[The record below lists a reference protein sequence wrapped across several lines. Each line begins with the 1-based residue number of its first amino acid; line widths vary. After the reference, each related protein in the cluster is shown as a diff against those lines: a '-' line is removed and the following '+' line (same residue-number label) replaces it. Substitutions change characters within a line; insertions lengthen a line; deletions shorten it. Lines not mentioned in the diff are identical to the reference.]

1 MMHTAYDVRF
11 EHVQKRYGSSFTA
24 IEDLSLEIRSGERLV
39 LLGPSGCGKT
49 TIMRL
54 IAGLEKPTRGVIF
67 MGGQPVNELEP
78 EDRDVSMV
86 FQNYALYPHM
96 TVFDNIAFSLR
107 LKKMAKSEIQRRV
120 REVAALME
128 IDHLLERKP
137 AELSG
142 GQRQRVALSR
152 ALVRQAPYFLLDEP
166 LSNLDAILR
175 VSARN
180 DLIELHQRM
189 PTTMVY
195 VTHDQTEAMTIGQ
208 RIAVLNRGELQQIGT
223 PEEVYHYPANRFVA
237 RFIGHPPMNLLPARI
252 SNQRL
257 LLLGQ
262 QFDLPAGWLLELKRE
277 LQGSE
282 RLAVGIR
289 PEAIRIGAD
298 GQPVP
303 GGVPGTAGM
312 SEFPSAGASVSS
324 ELSVSV
330 AYLRSEYLG
339 SYYVHHF
346 EREGQRLEVSSAVP
360 LGSEAGKNA
369 LLHFPLTRLHFF
381 HADGAGQRIILLPM
395 LQESGKRM
403 MRVY

>member
-1 MMHTAYDVRF
+1 MQQVYDVRF
-11 EHVQKRYGSSFTA
+11 EHVQKRYGSFTA
-24 IEDLSLEIRSGERLV
+24 IEALNLEIKSGERLV

-54 IAGLEKPTRGVIF
+54 IAGLEKPTGGVIY
-67 MGGQPVNELEP
+67 MGGQPVNELEA
-78 EDRDVSMV
+78 EDRNVSMV

-107 LKKMAKSEIQRRV
+107 LKKLAKSEIQKRV

-128 IDHLLERKP
+128 IGHLLERKP

-189 PTTMVY
+189 PATMVY

-208 RIAVLNRGELQQIGT
+208 RIAVLNRGQLQQIGT
-223 PEEVYHYPANRFVA
+223 PEEVYHFPANQFVA
-237 RFIGHPPMNLLPARI
+237 RFIGHPPMNLWPARI
-252 SNQRL
+252 SNERL

-262 QFDLPAGWLLELKRE
+262 QLDLPEGWLLELKRE
-277 LQGSE
+277 LQGND
-282 RLAVGIR
+282 RLVVGIR

-298 GQPVP
+298 GLPVSGWRAGTDGMGRFP
-303 GGVPGTAGM
+303 G
-312 SEFPSAGASVSS
+312 AGAGAFS

-330 AYLRSEYLG
+330 TYLRSEYLG

-346 EREGQRLEVSSAVP
+346 ERDGQRLEVTSPVS
-360 LGSEAGKNA
+360 LGSAAGAN
-369 LLHFPLTRLHFF
+369 LQLYLPVTRLHFF
-381 HADGAGQRIILLPM
+381 HAEGAGQRIIL
-395 LQESGKRM
+395 ESRERM
-403 MRVY
+403 ADSVR

>member
-1 MMHTAYDVRF
+1 MQPSYDVRF
-11 EHVQKRYGSSFTA
+11 EHVQKRYGSFTA
-24 IEDLSLEIRSGERLV
+24 IEDLNLEIKSGERLV

-54 IAGLEKPTRGVIF
+54 IAGLEKPTGGVIY
-67 MGGQPVNELEP
+67 MGGQPVNELEA
-78 EDRDVSMV
+78 EDRNVSMV

-96 TVFDNIAFSLR
+96 SVFDNIAFSLR
-107 LKKMAKSEIQRRV
+107 LKKMATSEIQRRV
-120 REVAALME
+120 REVADLME
-128 IDHLLERKP
+128 IGHLLERKP

-223 PEEVYHYPANRFVA
+223 PEEVYHYPANQFVA

-262 QFDLPAGWLLELKRE
+262 QLDLPEGWLLELKRE
-277 LQGSE
+277 LQGND
-282 RLAVGIR
+282 RLVVGIR

-298 GQPVP
+298 GPP
-303 GGVPGTAGM
+303 ASGWVPGTAGM
-312 SEFPSAGASVSS
+312 SEFHDKGAS
-324 ELSVSV
+324 ELSLSV
-330 AYLRSEYLG
+330 TYLRSEYLG

-346 EREGQRLEVSSAVP
+346 EREGQRLEVTSPVP
-360 LGSEAGKNA
+360 LGSKAGTN
-369 LLHFPLTRLHFF
+369 LHLHLPFTRLHFF
-381 HADGAGQRIILLPM
+381 HADGAGQRIILLP
-395 LQESGKRM
+395 LFQESGERM
-403 MRVY
+403 ADGVR